1 MRSMRRLAEQ
11 ALSRTSGAALS
22 ERNSVRI
29 LKDANGNFPVWLDAI
44 HAAKRFIHLENYIF
58 QEDEVGWLFAD
69 ALSKKAREGVCVR
82 VVRDWLGSWG
92 CASRGFWRHMACA
105 GVHLRCFNPP
115 RIDSPVGWVTRD
127 HRKSI
132 AIDGDVAFVAGLCLS
147 KRWKGDRLLGLTPW
161 RDTGVEIRGPAVAD
175 VHAAFGQVWES
186 MGDGLPPCE
195 LPAAERLTPAG
206 NVALRVV
213 AGAPATAGMLRTD
226 QLIAAVARQSL
237 WLTDAYFV
245 GIAPYVQALLAAA
258 RDGVDV
264 RLLVPHAMDIRLIR
278 SLSRSGFRPLL
289 EGGVR
294 IFEWNGSMLHAKTA
308 VVDGRWSRIGSSNLN
323 VSSFLGNYELDVAID
338 NAGVAKEMQQMFLQD
353 LDSTTEIVLS
363 HNRVRD
369 RSSVGVPVQ
378 RRAGLRLG
386 TKTLM
391 SGQPRRAPVGHKGS
405 AAAAGAMRVANALG
419 AAMTNRRVLGRA
431 EGGLLWSCGALL
443 WAIGAVGVLWPRV
456 LAMPMVLLVGYVGLA
471 LLWRALRLHF
481 GKERNLIIGEL
492 PGNGRPIE
500 ATIPPRSLRSS
511 SAGLRRDA
519 PAGNG
524 RSALVR

>member
-29 LKDANGNFPVWLDAI
+29 LKNADENYPAWLDAI
-44 HAAKRFIHLENYIF
+44 RAAQKFVHLENYIF
-58 QEDEVGWLFAD
+58 EEDEVGWLFAD
-69 ALSKKAREGVCVR
+69 ALSRKAREGVRVR

-92 CASRGFWRHMACA
+92 CASRSFWRSMACA

-132 AIDGDVAFVAGLCLS
+132 AIDGEVAFVAGLCLS
-147 KRWKGDRLLGLTPW
+147 KRWKGDPGLGVTPW
-161 RDTGVEIRGPAVAD
+161 RDTGMEIRGPAVAD

-186 MGDGLPPCE
+186 MGDGLPSDE
-195 LPAAERLTPAG
+195 LPAPESLTPAG

-213 AGAPATAGMLRTD
+213 AGSPTTAGMLRTD
-226 QLIAAVARQSL
+226 QLIAAVARRSL

-264 RLLVPHAMDIRLIR
+264 RLLVPQAMDIRLIR

-294 IFEWNGSMLHAKTA
+294 IFEWNGSMMHAKTA

-323 VSSFLGNYELDVAID
+323 VASFLGNYELDVAID
-338 NAGVAKEMQQMFLQD
+338 DAGVAREMQHMFLED
-353 LDSTTEIVLS
+353 LDNATEIVLS
-363 HNRVRD
+363 GNRVRD
-369 RSSVGVPVQ
+369 RSFPGTPVWTA
-378 RRAGLRLG
+378 AGWTVLRDKALRPR
-386 TKTLM
+386 
-391 SGQPRRAPVGHKGS
+391 QARRAPVGHKGS
-405 AAAAGAMRVANALG
+405 AAAAGAIRVANAVS

-431 EGGLLWSCGALL
+431 EGGLLLSCGGLL
-443 WAIGAVGVLWPRV
+443 LAIGAIGSLWPRV
-456 LAMPMVLLVGYVGLA
+456 LAMPMVLLAGYLGLA
-471 LLWRALRLHF
+471 LLWRALRLRL
-481 GKERNLIIGEL
+481 GRKLPTSIGEL
-492 PGNGRPIE
+492 PRKGRHVEAPLRSERRQERLMGRPM
-500 ATIPPRSLRSS
+500 S
-511 SAGLRRDA
+511 
-519 PAGNG
+519 
-524 RSALVR
+524 